1 MASARSSEKSAAMT
15 IDLTDTTT
23 GAIRDALTRERRRLG
38 GQTTG
43 MVLNLI
49 IVTDEAGQ
57 YDAVRAASEA
67 GREHPCRILG
77 VIIRRPDA
85 QSRLDA
91 EIRTGEAGPSQT
103 VLLRLYGPM
112 GQHADSAVRPL
123 LAPDTPI
130 VTWWP
135 GEGPACPSEDPL
147 GVLAQ
152 RRVTDAAEAPVPR
165 EALRVLARGYRP
177 GDTDLSWTRATS
189 WRSVLAATLDQPHGD
204 ISGGS
209 VTAEKDNP
217 TADLIAAWL
226 CGRLGVP
233 FGRDTSG
240 GPGITEVRF
249 AVSDGDIV
257 LARPDGLLA
266 TLIKPGQPDRRVAL
280 HRREAAELL
289 AEELRRLDSDEVYG
303 ETLARLA
310 ASAASHPAAA
320 QAQGEH

>member
-1 MASARSSEKSAAMT
+1 MT

-23 GAIRDALTRERRRLG
+23 GAIRDALTQERRRLG

-77 VIIRRPDA
+77 VIIRKPDA
-85 QSRLDA
+85 RSRLDA
-91 EIRTGEAGPSQT
+91 EIRTSEAGPSQT
-103 VLLRLYGPM
+103 VLLRMHGPI
-112 GQHADSAVRPL
+112 GQHADSVVRPL
-123 LAPDTPI
+123 LAPDTPV

-135 GEGPACPSEDPL
+135 AGGPACPSQDPL

-152 RRVTDAAEAPVPR
+152 RRVTDAAEAPAPR
-165 EALRVLARGYRP
+165 ETLSMLARGYRQ

-189 WRSVLAATLDQPHGD
+189 WRSLLAATLDQPHGAV
-204 ISGGS
+204 SGGL
-209 VTAEKDNP
+209 VTAEKNNP

-226 CGRLGVP
+226 TGCLGVP
-233 FGRDTSG
+233 FDRDDSG

-249 AVSDGDIV
+249 ATSDGDIV

-266 TLIKPGQPDRRVAL
+266 TLTKPGQPDRRVAL
-280 HRREAAELL
+280 HRRESPELL
-289 AEELRRLDSDEVYG
+289 AEELRRLDPDEIYG
-303 ETLARLA
+303 ETLERLA
-310 ASAASHPAAA
+310 AGPACEPAAA
-320 QAQGEH
+320 TGQQQ